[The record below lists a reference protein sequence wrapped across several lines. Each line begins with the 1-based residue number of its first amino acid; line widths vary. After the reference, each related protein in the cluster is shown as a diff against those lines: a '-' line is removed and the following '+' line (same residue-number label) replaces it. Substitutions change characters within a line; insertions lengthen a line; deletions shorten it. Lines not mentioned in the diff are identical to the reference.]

1 MSLYDVI
8 VVGARCAG
16 APLAMLL
23 ARTGH
28 SVLLLDRASFPSD
41 TLSTH
46 WMLRPG
52 VELLASW
59 GLEERLAATGC
70 PPIDRLRV
78 DFGGTVLSGTPAAA
92 SGPATTYAP
101 RRSVLDALL
110 VDAAREA
117 GAEVREGSSVREVV
131 WEDGVVTGVRGQDAR
146 GTSFTERARLVVGA
160 DGRGST
166 VARAVRAPVTKD
178 RGALAATLY
187 GYWSGV
193 SADGAETFVR
203 PGLGASL
210 WPTHDG
216 LTVVA
221 LTVSRTEFLAHR
233 SGAERLYLDAL
244 ARVPELRARLA
255 GGRLAEQVRAAGQLR
270 NFFRRPYGPGWALAG
285 DAGQHKDPIG
295 AHGISDAFADAN
307 GLARAIGQEFSGTL
321 QPGRAMARYAAR
333 RDAGRAA
340 MFEFVCRQASLGP
353 LDEDFTRVV
362 RAAAE
367 DARLRGRLLDVFA
380 GSRRVEELFQL
391 AAAPTGV
398 HAQLP
403 QDRT

>member
-1 MSLYDVI
+1 MSPYDVI

-46 WMLRPG
+46 WILRPG

-59 GLEERLAATGC
+59 GLEDRLAATGC
-70 PPIDRLRV
+70 PPIDQLRV
-78 DFGGTVLSGTPAAA
+78 DFGSTVLSGTPTAAN
-92 SGPATTYAP
+92 GPATTYAP

-117 GAEVREGSSVREVV
+117 GAEVREGSSVRDVV
-131 WEDGVVTGVRGQDAR
+131 WENGVVAGVRGQDAR
-146 GTSFTERARLVVGA
+146 GVPFAERARLVVGA

-166 VARAVRAPVTKD
+166 IARAVGAPVTKD
-178 RGALAATLY
+178 RGPLAATLY
-187 GYWSGV
+187 GYWSHV
-193 SADGAETFVR
+193 PADGAETFVR

-221 LTVSRTEFLAHR
+221 LTLPRTDFLAHR
-233 SGAERLYLDAL
+233 SGSERLYLDTL
-244 ARVPELRARLA
+244 DRLPELRARMH
-255 GGRLAEQVRAAGQLR
+255 GGRLAEPVRAAGLLR
-270 NFFRRPYGPGWALAG
+270 NFFRLPHGPGWALAG

-295 AHGISDAFADAN
+295 AHGISDAFTDADS
-307 GLARAIGQEFSGTL
+307 LARAIGQEFSGAL
-321 QPGRAMARYAAR
+321 APGRSLARYAAR

-340 MFEFVCRQASLGP
+340 MFEFVCRQAELQP
-353 LDEDFTRVV
+353 LDEDFTRVL
-362 RAAAE
+362 RASAE
-367 DARLRGRLLDVFA
+367 DPRLRGELLDVFA
-380 GSRRVEELFQL
+380 GSRRVEELFRL
-391 AAAPTGV
+391 ARAGRPD
-398 HAQLP
+398 Q
-403 QDRT
+403 